1 MAASP
6 EIVGAERPLWSTVD
20 TDAAIRS
27 LSSDGDAGLTSA
39 EAALRLAKT
48 GPNRLDVTAA
58 VPAWRKFLAQLAD
71 PLIYLLLGAVGVSLI
86 AWIAEGADG
95 APVEPVV
102 IAVIILGNAVLGFVQ
117 ERQAEQAVA
126 ALRRM
131 AAPTGRV
138 VRNGMESRIPAQEIV
153 PGDILVLSEGD
164 AVTADAR
171 VLHSASLT
179 IAEAPL
185 TGESE
190 PVLKQVATLRTAV
203 PLGDRDNMVFS
214 GSAVTRG
221 RGRAV
226 VTATGMRTEMGRIAT
241 LLGRTNAERTPLQ
254 REIQLVGRMLGIGV
268 VIIAIVVVGAILLT
282 SEIEGAREL
291 VDVLLLGV
299 SLAVAA
305 VPDAALRGGDRAAL
319 A

>member
-1 MAASP
+1 
-6 EIVGAERPLWSTVD
+6 VL
-20 TDAAIRS
+20 
-27 LSSDGDAGLTSA
+27 
-39 EAALRLAKT
+39 
-48 GPNRLDVTAA
+48 
-58 VPAWRKFLAQLAD
+58 
-71 PLIYLLLGAVGVSLI
+71 VSLI
-86 AWIAEGADG
+86 AWIAEGADDG
-95 APVEPVV
+95 PVEALV
-102 IAVIILGNAVLGFVQ
+102 ITGIILGNAVLGFLQ

-138 VRNGMESRIPAQEIV
+138 IRDGTESKIPAEAIV
-153 PGDILVLSEGD
+153 PGDILVLGEGD
-164 AVTADAR
+164 AVGADAR
-171 VLHSASLT
+171 ILHSASLT

-190 PVLKQVATLRTAV
+190 PVLKQVATLPAAV

-221 RGRAV
+221 HGRAV
-226 VTATGMRTEMGRIAT
+226 VTATGMGTEMGRIAA
-241 LLGRTNAERTPLQ
+241 LLGRTSEERTPLQ
-254 REIQLVGRMLGIGV
+254 REIQLVGRTLGVSV

-282 SEIEGAREL
+282 SEIEHPGEL

-305 VPDAALRGGDRAAL
+305 VPEGLPAIR
-319 A
+319 